1 MTPFQTQN
9 TIMPIATYF
18 IKNYLTI
25 EKNKTQAISAVYS
38 VTSLVNLENLTINQ
52 KLHFLG
58 FTRFL

>member
-9 TIMPIATYF
+9 TIMPIASYF

-38 VTSLVNLENLTINQ
+38 VTSLVNLENLTSKQ
-52 KLHFLG
+52 SYMF
-58 FTRFL
+58 